1 MKIYQKEELFPSHP
15 RRNSYH
21 QRNIDQLHRIGCFI
35 ETSLLNSEVIHLT
48 IFMTLQRKS
57 CNRVLKTTIS
67 DFPALI
73 FVEFMSNPDKSS
85 LSIRQEVN
93 LNDSSK
99 NPSLFFMIAVNNHIF
114 LQFIFINIFI
124 ATKMSTHKIVEI
136 IDKFKSK

>member
-1 MKIYQKEELFPSHP
+1 
-15 RRNSYH
+15 
-21 QRNIDQLHRIGCFI
+21 
-35 ETSLLNSEVIHLT
+35 
-48 IFMTLQRKS
+48 
-57 CNRVLKTTIS
+57 
-67 DFPALI
+67 
-73 FVEFMSNPDKSS
+73 MSNPDKSS